1 MPWLVA
7 QLSLPMRRNI
17 GIVKDSSFAA
27 SNAEQKI
34 FMTMSLMAWLVVL
47 VFFWFISVHQWWR
60 EILLFQIGCVWCRR
74 YHVVWVLLFIALE
87 QKFADRIVLEYFL
100 IFAFQLCRLAEHV
113 RLSGF
118 INLFAHSCEWL
129 LL

>member
-47 VFFWFISVHQWWR
+47 VFF
-60 EILLFQIGCVWCRR
+60 
-74 YHVVWVLLFIALE
+74 
-87 QKFADRIVLEYFL
+87 
-100 IFAFQLCRLAEHV
+100 
-113 RLSGF
+113 
-118 INLFAHSCEWL
+118 
-129 LL
+129 